1 MGDSRQSALSIACL
15 LCSTLIR
22 SGLVCSVAELGDLR
36 VDAVQSAGQG
46 HVHELGLG
54 VHLQAAHDRLI
65 DLVIDRELLAL
76 VLWVGR
82 ECGHDLLLLIS
93 CQLLRRD
100 DGDLLFLVELLV
112 ELRVLLSDLR
122 NEVET
127 LVLSKN
133 RHELEGSVAEGSRL
147 AESLVQL
154 GDFSTTDSTVLGE
167 ETELLTVPVQLADV
181 LEILVHA
188 KEVTILRGSGEE
200 DAGVTSL
207 DSVLLR
213 GWLVVGG
220 RVNLAD
226 ITHGESLEERSV
238 QVEVLFSGGSWG
250 SLDGLRLGSWH
261 LSGLFFGSCLT
272 FLLREEADRSVVE
285 GGLRGSENLLHS
297 SGLESLEEPV
307 GDHLYNLII
316 ISYSLEC
323 PR

>member
-1 MGDSRQSALSIACL
+1 MSAL
-15 LCSTLIR
+15 LCS
-22 SGLVCSVAELGDLR
+22 SLVCSIAELGDLR

-54 VHLQAAHDRLI
+54 VHLQTTHDRLI

-76 VLWVGR
+76 VLRVGR
-82 ECGHDLLLLIS
+82 ECGHHLLLLIS

-112 ELRVLLSDLR
+112 ELRVLLGDLR

-154 GDFSTTDSTVLGE
+154 GDFGTTNSAVLGE

-207 DSVLLR
+207 DSVLLG

-238 QVEVLFSGGSWG
+238 QVEVLLCGG
-250 SLDGLRLGSWH
+250 SLDGLRCWLRFGSWH
-261 LSGLFFGSCLT
+261 LSGLFFSSCLT